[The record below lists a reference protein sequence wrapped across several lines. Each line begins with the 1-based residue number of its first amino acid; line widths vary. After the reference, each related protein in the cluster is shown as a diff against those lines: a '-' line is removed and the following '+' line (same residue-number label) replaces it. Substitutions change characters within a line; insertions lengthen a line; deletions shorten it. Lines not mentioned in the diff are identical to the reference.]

1 MNKLK
6 IFSCTSVLI
15 TASALFAIKTGQTA
29 PGGFFLRNL
38 SNGKTEL
45 MRDYFNKGP
54 VMLSFWASYCVPC
67 AKEMPQLQDLMSKHS
82 NVRLVFINIDS
93 KNKLSLVKKLVGKW
107 GVTQTVLLDQYQ
119 VAAKKYIPKLAVPAT
134 FLIGSDGYIK
144 YSSLGYKKTTITG
157 LKKSLKKLQ

>member
-1 MNKLK
+1 MRKIKL
-6 IFSCTSVLI
+6 FSSILLI
-15 TASALFAIKTGQTA
+15 TITSALFAASTGQKA

-38 SNGKTEL
+38 NNGKTEL
-45 MRDYFNKGP
+45 MRDYFKKGP
-54 VMLSFWASYCVPC
+54 VVLSFWASYCVPC
-67 AKEMPQLQDLMSKHS
+67 AKEMPQLQDLLSNHS

-93 KNKLSLVKKLVGKW
+93 KKNISLVKKLVGKW

-144 YSSLGYKKTTITG
+144 YSSLGYKKTTIAR
-157 LKKSLKKLQ
+157 LKRSLKRLK